1 MRDSIVTVVGPL
13 VFGVVGLSV
22 WYASMFVDNNFAD
35 QLRRGSRKGWFWRNI
50 EAVCLPIFSVLMV
63 LFGIAML
70 AEAMGA
76 PEWLLF
82 CMALLMMCLMVPAPA
97 RSCPLDFPIVSTL
110 TGNTPSGTAS

>member
-13 VFGVVGLSV
+13 VFGVVGFSV

-82 CMALLMMCLMVPAPA
+82 CMADSFQA
-97 RSCPLDFPIVSTL
+97 RCAQLAR
-110 TGNTPSGTAS
+110 ASLQHGLVT